1 MVLKR
6 ALTIRE
12 HLEKRGSLPGRS
24 TWRTRE
30 RSKLYARDQRRMFRD
45 WEDEIEEFQKR
56 ALNQAE
62 DEDEFIAAWR
72 EKGDLC
78 VIT

>member
-1 MVLKR
+1 
-6 ALTIRE
+6 
-12 HLEKRGSLPGRS
+12 
-24 TWRTRE
+24 
-30 RSKLYARDQRRMFRD
+30 MFRD